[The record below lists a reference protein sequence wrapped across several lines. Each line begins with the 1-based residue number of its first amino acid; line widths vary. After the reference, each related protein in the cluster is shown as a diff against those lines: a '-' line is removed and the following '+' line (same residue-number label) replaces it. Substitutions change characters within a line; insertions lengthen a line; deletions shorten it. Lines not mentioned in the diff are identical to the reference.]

1 MNGSSSHTQ
10 SHASSEAEQG
20 DETFV
25 YESETFVYPDA
36 AAQETQAS
44 NEATEAHDQP
54 HIDVASLK
62 LDNDA
67 PQKQMNASGSS
78 QKASTSSATTSQ
90 QAQASTSTASQSSSS
105 ASVDYAHLQRLCI
118 SGSLE
123 ELQNFLSQVIKTSQ
137 ITAFALANEPN
148 PASGL
153 VPIHYAAK
161 EGRTEILK
169 WLIENV
175 GAIVDVED
183 REGEVSQSFTA

>member
-1 MNGSSSHTQ
+1 MNGSSHHSAAHD
-10 SHASSEAEQG
+10 SSEAEDG

-25 YESETFVYPDA
+25 YKSETFVYADA
-36 AAQETQAS
+36 AAQGTQAS
-44 NEATEAHDQP
+44 NEATEAHDEP
-54 HIDVASLK
+54 HIDVAGLK
-62 LDNDA
+62 LDN
-67 PQKQMNASGSS
+67 NASQQQLNGSESS
-78 QKASTSSATTSQ
+78 QQASTSSATNSQ
-90 QAQASTSTASQSSSS
+90 QALASTSTASQSSAS
-105 ASVDYAHLQRLCI
+105 ASIDYAYLQRLCI

-123 ELQNFLSQVIKTSQ
+123 ELQNFFSEVVKTSQ

-183 REGEVSQSFTA
+183 REGEVSQPFTA